1 MSIAYRGSF
10 GEATVVRP
18 VMVGIASQLRSFN
31 RSTRIVLVQNSL
43 VKDMSLTNAERAPS
57 NPGCGERRCGWQ
69 NEAVQKSQERQSAD
83 KANRRRMCW
92 KCLEDEKGCWPHVA
106 LHDRLQ
112 HCQHRYRA
120 APLKTGRCVGLLNI
134 TLDGIDEV
142 TGNSPS
148 L

>member
-1 MSIAYRGSF
+1 MPNALHPIPV
-10 GEATVVRP
+10 VVRGG
-18 VMVGIASQLRSFN
+18 VDGK
-31 RSTRIVLVQNSL
+31 TRLCKKAKSANLQ
-43 VKDMSLTNAERAPS
+43 T
-57 NPGCGERRCGWQ
+57 RRTEGG
-69 NEAVQKSQERQSAD
+69 
-83 KANRRRMCW
+83 MCW